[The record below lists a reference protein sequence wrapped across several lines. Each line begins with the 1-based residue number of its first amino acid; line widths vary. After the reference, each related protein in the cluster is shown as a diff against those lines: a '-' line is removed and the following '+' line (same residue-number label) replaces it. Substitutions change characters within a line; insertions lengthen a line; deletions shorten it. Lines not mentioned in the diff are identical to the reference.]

1 MSDPINPYPQQAPY
15 GQGDAGYGPGYGP
28 QGFPGYQ
35 ASPFAVQRAQSNAS
49 TVRTLSFLS
58 FLFGGLM
65 LSGAMWIWSDKLI
78 EEARLAGVPMPLMN
92 ELASAR
98 SAAKMCSIIHLVVL
112 GVALVVLI
120 VMVAVWGFLLAS
132 ISSG

>member
-15 GQGDAGYGPGYGP
+15 GQGEAGYGPGYGP

-78 EEARLAGVPMPLMN
+78 EEARLAGVPMPIMN

-120 VMVAVWGFLLAS
+120 VIVAVWGFLLAS
-132 ISSG
+132 ISS

>member
-65 LSGAMWIWSDKLI
+65 LSGVMWIWSDKLI

-132 ISSG
+132 ISS

>member
-1 MSDPINPYPQQAPY
+1 MIPSTPTRSRHLTARGIQAT
-15 GQGDAGYGPGYGP
+15 GRATVRRV
-28 QGFPGYQ
+28 
-35 ASPFAVQRAQSNAS
+35 SPATRLRLSRWGVQSNAS

-120 VMVAVWGFLLAS
+120 VIVAVWGFLLAS
-132 ISSG
+132 ISS

>member
-1 MSDPINPYPQQAPY
+1 MSDPINPYTQQAPY
-15 GQGDAGYGPGYGP
+15 GQGDTGYGPGYGP

-78 EEARLAGVPMPLMN
+78 EEARLAGVPMPIMN

-112 GVALVVLI
+112 GVALVILNAI
-120 VMVAVWGFLLAS
+120 VAVWGFLLVS
-132 ISSG
+132 ISR

>member
-1 MSDPINPYPQQAPY
+1 MSDPINPYAQQAPY

-112 GVALVVLI
+112 GVALVILI
-120 VMVAVWGFLLAS
+120 VMVVVWGFLLAS
-132 ISSG
+132 ISS

>member
-1 MSDPINPYPQQAPY
+1 MSNPINPYVQQVPY

-35 ASPFAVQRAQSNAS
+35 ASPFAVQRVQSNAS

-120 VMVAVWGFLLAS
+120 VIVAVWGFLLAS
-132 ISSG
+132 ISS

>member
-92 ELASAR
+92 ELARAR

-120 VMVAVWGFLLAS
+120 VIVVVWGFLLAS
-132 ISSG
+132 ISS

>member
-1 MSDPINPYPQQAPY
+1 MSDPINPYSQQAPY

-35 ASPFAVQRAQSNAS
+35 ASPFAVQRVQSNAS

-78 EEARLAGVPMPLMN
+78 EEARLAGVPMPIMN

-112 GVALVVLI
+112 GVALVILI
-120 VMVAVWGFLLAS
+120 AIVAVWGFLLVS
-132 ISSG
+132 ISR

>member
-1 MSDPINPYPQQAPY
+1 MSDPINPYAQQAPY
-15 GQGDAGYGPGYGP
+15 GQGDAGNGPGYGP

-78 EEARLAGVPMPLMN
+78 EEARLAGVPMPIMN

-112 GVALVVLI
+112 GVALVILI
-120 VMVAVWGFLLAS
+120 AIVAVWGFLLVS
-132 ISSG
+132 ISR

>member
-1 MSDPINPYPQQAPY
+1 
-15 GQGDAGYGPGYGP
+15 
-28 QGFPGYQ
+28 
-35 ASPFAVQRAQSNAS
+35 
-49 TVRTLSFLS
+49 
-58 FLFGGLM
+58 M

-92 ELASAR
+92 ELASAQ

-120 VMVAVWGFLLAS
+120 VIVAVWGFLLVS
-132 ISSG
+132 ISR

>member
-1 MSDPINPYPQQAPY
+1 MSDPINPYVQQAPY
-15 GQGDAGYGPGYGP
+15 GQGDTGYGPGYGP

-35 ASPFAVQRAQSNAS
+35 ACLSRCSAQSNAS

-78 EEARLAGVPMPLMN
+78 EEARLAGVPMPIMN

-112 GVALVVLI
+112 GVALVILI
-120 VMVAVWGFLLAS
+120 AIVAVWGFLLVS
-132 ISSG
+132 ISR

>member
-28 QGFPGYQ
+28 QGFLGYQ

-132 ISSG
+132 ISS

>member
-1 MSDPINPYPQQAPY
+1 MSDPINPHAQQAPY

-92 ELASAR
+92 ELASA
-98 SAAKMCSIIHLVVL
+98 
-112 GVALVVLI
+112 
-120 VMVAVWGFLLAS
+120 
-132 ISSG
+132 

>member
-1 MSDPINPYPQQAPY
+1 MSDPVNPYAQQAPY

-112 GVALVVLI
+112 GVALVILI
-120 VMVAVWGFLLAS
+120 VMVVVWGFLLAS
-132 ISSG
+132 ISS

>member
-1 MSDPINPYPQQAPY
+1 MSDPINPYAQQAPY

-78 EEARLAGVPMPLMN
+78 EEARLAGVPMPIMN

-112 GVALVVLI
+112 GVALVILI
-120 VMVAVWGFLLAS
+120 VMVVVWGFLLAS
-132 ISSG
+132 ILR

>member
-15 GQGDAGYGPGYGP
+15 GQGEAGYGPGYGP

-132 ISSG
+132 ISS

>member
-1 MSDPINPYPQQAPY
+1 MSDPISPSAQQAPY

-35 ASPFAVQRAQSNAS
+35 ASPYAVQRAQSNAS

-78 EEARLAGVPMPLMN
+78 EEARLAGVPMPIMN

-98 SAAKMCSIIHLVVL
+98 SAAKMCSIIHLVIL
-112 GVALVVLI
+112 GVALVILI
-120 VMVAVWGFLLAS
+120 VMVVVWGFLLAS
-132 ISSG
+132 ISS

>member
-98 SAAKMCSIIHLVVL
+98 SAAKMCSIIHIVVL

-132 ISSG
+132 ISS

>member
-1 MSDPINPYPQQAPY
+1 M
-15 GQGDAGYGPGYGP
+15 
-28 QGFPGYQ
+28 
-35 ASPFAVQRAQSNAS
+35 QRAQSNAS

-78 EEARLAGVPMPLMN
+78 EEARFAGVPMPLMN

-112 GVALVVLI
+112 GVALVILI
-120 VMVAVWGFLLAS
+120 AIVAVWGFLLVS
-132 ISSG
+132 ISR

>member
-92 ELASAR
+92 ELASAQ

-120 VMVAVWGFLLAS
+120 VIVAVWGFLLAS
-132 ISSG
+132 ISS

>member
-1 MSDPINPYPQQAPY
+1 MRRA
-15 GQGDAGYGPGYGP
+15 
-28 QGFPGYQ
+28 
-35 ASPFAVQRAQSNAS
+35 ASPFAVQRVQSNAS

-120 VMVAVWGFLLAS
+120 VIVAVWGFLLAS
-132 ISSG
+132 ISS

>member
-1 MSDPINPYPQQAPY
+1 MSDPISPYAQQAPY

-78 EEARLAGVPMPLMN
+78 EEARLAGVPMPIMN

-98 SAAKMCSIIHLVVL
+98 SAAKMCSIIHLVIL
-112 GVALVVLI
+112 GVALVILI
-120 VMVAVWGFLLAS
+120 VMVVVWGFLLAS
-132 ISSG
+132 ISS

>member
-1 MSDPINPYPQQAPY
+1 MSDPINPYAQQAPY

-35 ASPFAVQRAQSNAS
+35 ASPYAVQRAQSNAS

-112 GVALVVLI
+112 GVALVILI
-120 VMVAVWGFLLAS
+120 VMVVVWGFLLAS
-132 ISSG
+132 ILR

>member
-78 EEARLAGVPMPLMN
+78 EEARLAGVPMPIMN

-120 VMVAVWGFLLAS
+120 VIVVVWGFLLAS
-132 ISSG
+132 ISS

>member
-15 GQGDAGYGPGYGP
+15 GQGDTGYGP

-120 VMVAVWGFLLAS
+120 VIVAVWGFLLAS
-132 ISSG
+132 ISS

>member
-15 GQGDAGYGPGYGP
+15 GQGNAGYGPGYGP

-78 EEARLAGVPMPLMN
+78 EEARLAGVPMPIMN

-112 GVALVVLI
+112 GVALVILI

-132 ISSG
+132 ISS

>member
-1 MSDPINPYPQQAPY
+1 MSDPINPYAQQAPY

-78 EEARLAGVPMPLMN
+78 EEARLAGVPMPIMN

-98 SAAKMCSIIHLVVL
+98 SAAKMCSIIHLVIL
-112 GVALVVLI
+112 GVALVILI
-120 VMVAVWGFLLAS
+120 VMVVVWGFLLAS
-132 ISSG
+132 ISS

>member
-65 LSGAMWIWSDKLI
+65 LSGAMWIWSDNLI

-132 ISSG
+132 ISS

>member
-15 GQGDAGYGPGYGP
+15 GQGEAGYGPGYGP

-120 VMVAVWGFLLAS
+120 VIVVVWGFLLAS
-132 ISSG
+132 ISS

>member
-78 EEARLAGVPMPLMN
+78 EESRLAGVPMPLMN

-120 VMVAVWGFLLAS
+120 VIVAVWGFLLAS
-132 ISSG
+132 ISS

>member
-58 FLFGGLM
+58 FLFGGLL

-112 GVALVVLI
+112 GVALVILI
-120 VMVAVWGFLLAS
+120 VMVVVWGFLLAS
-132 ISSG
+132 ISS

>member
-1 MSDPINPYPQQAPY
+1 MSDPINPDPQQAPY

-35 ASPFAVQRAQSNAS
+35 ASRFAVQRAQSNAS

-112 GVALVVLI
+112 GVALVILI
-120 VMVAVWGFLLAS
+120 AIVAVWGFLLVS
-132 ISSG
+132 ISR

>member
-132 ISSG
+132 LSS

>member
-15 GQGDAGYGPGYGP
+15 GQGEAGYGPGYGP

-78 EEARLAGVPMPLMN
+78 EEARFAGVPMPLMN

-120 VMVAVWGFLLAS
+120 VIVVVWGFLLAS
-132 ISSG
+132 ISS

>member
-1 MSDPINPYPQQAPY
+1 MSDPINPYTQQAPC
-15 GQGDAGYGPGYGP
+15 GQGDTGYGPGYGP
-28 QGFPGYQ
+28 QGFSGYQ

-78 EEARLAGVPMPLMN
+78 EEARLAGVPMPIMN

-112 GVALVVLI
+112 GVALVILI
-120 VMVAVWGFLLAS
+120 AIVAVWGFLLVS
-132 ISSG
+132 ISR